1 MMEIEYLPVAS
12 LKECP
17 DNARIITEAAV
28 DFVAESI
35 RDAGFLNPVVV
46 DRDNVIVCG
55 HVSTR
60 AARKAGL
67 DVVPVVRADDLSPEE
82 IDAYRLADNKTAAVS
97 VWDRDRL
104 GEEFERLAES
114 YKPVELGFDLS
125 MIAGDAQE
133 NAKPARPVEN
143 TSKELDLDDFADEAF
158 KHTCPHCGLK
168 F

>member
-1 MMEIEYLPVAS
+1 MMEIEYLPVSA

-17 DNARIITEAAV
+17 GNARIITDAAV

-46 DRDNVIVCG
+46 DKDNVIVCG

-60 AARKAGL
+60 AAKKAGL

-104 GEEFERLAES
+104 GEEFERLADS
-114 YKPVELGFDLS
+114 YRPVELGFDLS
-125 MIAGDAQE
+125 MIAGDGPE
-133 NAKPARPVEN
+133 DAKPEKPAKAQPRER
-143 TSKELDLDDFADEAF
+143 DLDAFEDEAF
-158 KHTCPHCGLK
+158 KHVCPHCGLK